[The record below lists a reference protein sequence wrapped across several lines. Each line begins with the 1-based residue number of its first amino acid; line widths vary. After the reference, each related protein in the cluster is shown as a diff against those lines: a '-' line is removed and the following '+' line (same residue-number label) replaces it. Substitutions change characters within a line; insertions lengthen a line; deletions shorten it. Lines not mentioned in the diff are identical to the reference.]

1 MNWNKLKFWKSS
13 KRNPKLYNIY
23 HEEFASKVEPAIDHE
38 GRQFEVNGVKY
49 WRFKQDTFMP
59 YGRYKMLSM
68 FIKQVDLRM
77 TPEILS
83 SFIEKIEK
91 NISGELGAVNLTKV
105 YETVMTIKARLALT
119 FEIETVYSYASVVY
133 FDDTE
138 NLFEYDKKTNDEKIS
153 RWREANTI
161 DFFYIRP
168 MSELFGL
175 KDTSRTDLETYIK
188 VIREITDL
196 TSETT
201 GQ

>member
-1 MNWNKLKFWKSS
+1 MNLKFWK
-13 KRNPKLYNIY
+13 KNKKNPKTFNIY
-23 HEEFASKVEPAIDHE
+23 HEDFSDKVEPATDNNGKH
-38 GRQFEVNGVKY
+38 FEVDGVKY
-49 WRFKQDTFMP
+49 YRFKQETFMP
-59 YGRYKMLSM
+59 YGRYKMLEM

-77 TPEILS
+77 TPQILS
-83 SFIEKIEK
+83 GFIDKIEK
-91 NISGELGAVNLTKV
+91 NISGEKGQVNLTKV
-105 YETVMTIKARLALT
+105 YEAIMSIKARLALT

-138 NLFEYDKKTNDEKIS
+138 NLYDYDKKTNDAKIA

-175 KDTSRTDLETYIK
+175 KSISKQDLEAYIK
-188 VIREITDL
+188 TINEITSL

-201 GQ
+201 